1 MAVNRRPKQ
10 RCAVPG
16 EQFRS
21 AVRIC
26 MARPMWL
33 VNLIKANFKNRFT
46 IAGWTKKAPVFR
58 RFVDW
63 IMFEDD
69 IFFYLPK
76 DRIVINQPVGSPANM
91 VLPSEVVKHFI
102 HEGSK
107 LLIMNKC
114 ICRESSGC
122 KDYPIDIGCLFIGT
136 PTLKIDP
143 RLGRQV
149 SKSEAYEHLERAR
162 EAGLVHS
169 LGRNKL
175 DTIWLGAT
183 PGHKLHT
190 VSHCCPCCC
199 LYRVLPDLD
208 RSISSKITH
217 MPGVRITVNTE
228 RCEGCGACAK
238 VCLARAISFKNK
250 KSVINDLCVGC
261 GRCVEACPHKA
272 IELHIDNDQFIEDTI
287 RQISEKVDVT

>member
-1 MAVNRRPKQ
+1 
-10 RCAVPG
+10 
-16 EQFRS
+16 
-21 AVRIC
+21 

-33 VNLIKANFKNRFT
+33 VKLIKMNFKNRFA
-46 IAGWTKKAPVFR
+46 IAGWTKKAPMFR

-63 IMFEDD
+63 LMFEDD
-69 IFFYLPK
+69 IFIYLPK
-76 DRIVINQPVGSPANM
+76 DRLVINQPISSPSNM

-102 HEGSK
+102 HEGSN
-107 LLIMNKC
+107 LLIMDKC
-114 ICRESSGC
+114 ICRESTSC

-136 PTLKIDP
+136 PTLKISP
-143 RLGRQV
+143 KLGRQV
-149 SKSEAYEHLERAR
+149 SKSEAYEHLDRAR

-183 PGHKLHT
+183 PGHKLLT
-190 VSHCCPCCC
+190 VCHCCPCCC

-208 RSISSKITH
+208 RSISSKITR
-217 MPGVRITVNTE
+217 MPGVSVTVNLD
-228 RCEGCGACAK
+228 RCQGCGSCAK
-238 VCLARAISFKNK
+238 VCLARAISIETLPGTTQGK

-272 IELHIDNDQFIEDTI
+272 IELHINNDDFIEDTI